1 MLHISLLHQ
10 LSLIEKHFKVNW
22 RLCPILKSECVVSPF
37 SCKLLGSLQRFYQF
51 WAWRGKTQTFEI
63 PARTLRQTTRRLS
76 LAANPAQRLFAAC
89 LPFLHPALS
98 ELQLLSLAGS
108 KRHGRERMAL
118 RRMRALV
125 LLLVS
130 QLVSRY
136 LGILVIGGSWILKI
150 VLVLKQLQLFK
161 TSFSYDWKETS
172 L

>member
-1 MLHISLLHQ
+1 MLHLSLLHQ
-10 LSLIEKHFKVNW
+10 LSLIEKRFKVNW
-22 RLCPILKSECVVSPF
+22 RLCPILKSECVVFPF
-37 SCKLLGSLQRFYQF
+37 SYKLLGSPQRFYQF

-63 PARTLRQTTRRLS
+63 PARTLRQITRRLS

-108 KRHGRERMAL
+108 KRHERESMAL

-130 QLVSRY
+130 QLISGY
-136 LGILVIGGSWILKI
+136 FG
-150 VLVLKQLQLFK
+150 
-161 TSFSYDWKETS
+161 DWR
-172 L
+172 